1 MYTLEISADARADL
15 QRLSPTIRTRVY
27 TKLTLLQETCDN
39 RPHKAL
45 QGRHRGKFS
54 LRVAKHYRIIYTFN
68 RQTREISVFR
78 IGHRSKIY

>member
-1 MYTLEISADARADL
+1 MYTLKISADARADL
-15 QRLSPTIRTRVY
+15 QRLDSTIRERVRDS
-27 TKLTLLQETCDN
+27 LLQLQETCDD

-45 QGRHRGKFS
+45 RGRHSGKFT

-68 RQTREISVFR
+68 RQTREITVSR

>member
-1 MYTLEISADARADL
+1 MYTLEISAEARTDLRRLDA
-15 QRLSPTIRTRVY
+15 TIRARVRN
-27 TKLTLLQETCDN
+27 TLVQLQETCGD

-68 RQTREISVFR
+68 RQTKEISVSR
-78 IGHRSKIY
+78 IGHRSKVY

>member
-1 MYTLEISADARADL
+1 MYTLKISADASTDL
-15 QRLSPTIRTRVY
+15 RRLDPTIRTRIRS
-27 TKLTLLQETCDN
+27 TLLQLQETCDD

-68 RQTREISVFR
+68 RQTREISVSR
-78 IGHRSKIY
+78 IGHRSKVY

>member
-1 MYTLEISADARADL
+1 MYTLEISADAKADL
-15 QRLSPTIRTRVY
+15 RRLDAAIRTRVY
-27 TKLTLLQETCDN
+27 SKLALLQQTCED

-68 RQTREISVFR
+68 RQTKEISVSR

>member
-1 MYTLEISADARADL
+1 MYTLEISADAREDL
-15 QRLSPTIRTRVY
+15 RRLDPMIRTRVQ
-27 TKLTLLQETCDN
+27 TTLVRLQETCGD

-68 RQTREISVFR
+68 RQTREINVSQ
-78 IGHRSKIY
+78 IGHRSKVY

>member
-1 MYTLEISADARADL
+1 MYTLEISADAKADL
-15 QRLSPTIRTRVY
+15 RRLDSTIRTRVY
-27 TKLTLLQETCDN
+27 NKLALLQETCED

-45 QGRHRGKFS
+45 HGRHRGKFS

-68 RQTREISVFR
+68 RQTKEISVSR

>member
-1 MYTLEISADARADL
+1 MYTLKMSADARADL
-15 QRLSPTIRTRVY
+15 RRLDSAIRTRVRN
-27 TKLTLLQETCDN
+27 TLLQLQETCDD

-68 RQTREISVFR
+68 RQTREISVSR
-78 IGHRSKIY
+78 IGHRSKVY